1 MSTDA
6 AGGGGDSAVAGNAEP
21 PQDVV
26 QVAGLLLARGPRV
39 LVNGKEHL
47 GMAEEQVFGPVGRG
61 HWLAMRLALFGGVA
75 VPHGGALRFPERL
88 YDSLRILFADPR
100 SQLVH
105 VGSPID
111 FVIRLGTDLVHPP
124 IGGYEEERAGKRLV
138 GE

>member
-6 AGGGGDSAVAGNAEP
+6 AGGVEDSAVRGNAEP
-21 PQDVV
+21 PQDGV

-61 HWLAMRLALFGGVA
+61 HWLAMRLALFGGGA
-75 VPHGGALRFPERL
+75 VPPGGSLRVPERA

-100 SQLVH
+100 SQSVH
-105 VGSPID
+105 VRNPID
-111 FVIRLGTDLVHPP
+111 LIIPLWTDLLHRPLRRSP
-124 IGGYEEERAGKRLV
+124 HHATIS
-138 GE
+138 